1 MEIKPVGNGSINKIV
16 DNLNNKLPEY
26 NPTSIF
32 LPQEN
37 AETKIDDNLLFQ
49 LLYKQ

>member
-1 MEIKPVGNGSINKIV
+1 MEIKPIGSDINKIV
-16 DNLNNKLPEY
+16 DNIYKKLPEN

-37 AETKIDDNLLFQ
+37 PDTKIDDNLLFQ